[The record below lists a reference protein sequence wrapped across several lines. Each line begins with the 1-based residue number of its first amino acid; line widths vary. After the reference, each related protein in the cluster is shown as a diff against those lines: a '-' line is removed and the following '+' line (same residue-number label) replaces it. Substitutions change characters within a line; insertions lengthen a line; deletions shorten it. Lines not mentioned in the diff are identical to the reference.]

1 MGILNQI
8 YKKYQL
14 YKNKLYALGLFLYT
28 SSVLLRSSAY
38 QYSNNADLLNL
49 IFSSLSYLSY
59 LIMLVIFLINILE
72 NMKNIYKRPN
82 LYIFILFIAFLI
94 YITFKTDTKAI
105 FYGFLVVGI

>member
-72 NMKNIYKRPN
+72 NRKISIKDLIYTF
-82 LYIFILFIAFLI
+82 LLLFIAF
-94 YITFKTDTKAI
+94 
-105 FYGFLVVGI
+105 